1 MVLKELGLDYETKM
15 LDFTSNFDT
24 GEHKQPAYLKVNPNG
39 RVPALVDHGSN
50 DFTVWESCAM
60 ICYLTEKYDTEHS
73 ISFPQG
79 SKEYAEML
87 QWLFFQASGQGPMWG
102 QAGWFVMFHE
112 EKLPSAITRY
122 QKEVKRVLGVLES
135 VLKDKEWL
143 VGGKCTIADLSFVP
157 WNLLLG
163 LVFGIEGYTSFDLAK
178 EFPCV
183 NAWHQR
189 MITRPAIKATLED
202 REKVMPKR

>member
-1 MVLKELGLDYETKM
+1 
-15 LDFTSNFDT
+15 
-24 GEHKQPAYLKVNPNG
+24 
-39 RVPALVDHGSN
+39 
-50 DFTVWESCAM
+50 
-60 ICYLTEKYDTEHS
+60 
-73 ISFPQG
+73 
-79 SKEYAEML
+79 ML

-102 QAGWFVMFHE
+102 QAGWIVMFHE

-163 LVFGIEGYTSFDLAK
+163 LVFGIEGYASFDLAK